1 MVCVYSRIVQIIEID
16 DCEHLFQF
24 SEMCVCASIH
34 QVDAEQIVS
43 VTNTIPNTICN
54 SQVATIISHATPYT
68 QDLRSVR
75 EQQQQQKKKQL
86 IFIKH

>member
-16 DCEHLFQF
+16 ECEHLFQF

-43 VTNTIPNTICN
+43 VTNTIPNTICKWQQTFLMQHRTLKTFALYVN
-54 SQVATIISHATPYT
+54 SSNN
-68 QDLRSVR
+68 R
-75 EQQQQQKKKQL
+75 KKNN
-86 IFIKH
+86 